1 MFKIASKFSLN
12 EQVFFKGLKTQFNL
26 NKCIVTSIDSKVVV
40 IAFCEGNLYQ
50 MNFIKVMRVTNIRQH
65 FPTIGRGKKIN
76 VVKIVHLNV
85 YCPIVKIFISS
96 ARYFVKG
103 VDVHVE
109 VQRVVLGKFQG
120 VESFC
125 WDTTE
130 TKNWGTSIGYWWW
143 SHFGQ
148 IPSFLEWIWKLKK
161 PKICST
167 PTFKHNCN
175 DGMQPKFGVHGGGQ
189 TLEKEEYSTKECRP
203 CGEWWK
209 THILPQHDEILA
221 NVAYFGDFLKLCENM
236 EFAKERK
243 QSLSNNENP
252 FTTYETKM
260 LKVDHQLLVIT
271 RWWFLE
277 LWDWIRFE

>member
-1 MFKIASKFSLN
+1 
-12 EQVFFKGLKTQFNL
+12 
-26 NKCIVTSIDSKVVV
+26 
-40 IAFCEGNLYQ
+40 
-50 MNFIKVMRVTNIRQH
+50 MRVTNIRQH

-167 PTFKHNCN
+167 PAFKHNCN

-189 TLEKEEYSTKECRP
+189 TLEKEEYSTKGMSTMWR
-203 CGEWWK
+203 
-209 THILPQHDEILA
+209 
-221 NVAYFGDFLKLCENM
+221 M
-236 EFAKERK
+236 M
-243 QSLSNNENP
+243 ENP
-252 FTTYETKM
+252 HIAPTWWNIGQCCIF
-260 LKVDHQLLVIT
+260 
-271 RWWFLE
+271 WWFLE
-277 LWDWIRFE
+277 VVWKHGIC